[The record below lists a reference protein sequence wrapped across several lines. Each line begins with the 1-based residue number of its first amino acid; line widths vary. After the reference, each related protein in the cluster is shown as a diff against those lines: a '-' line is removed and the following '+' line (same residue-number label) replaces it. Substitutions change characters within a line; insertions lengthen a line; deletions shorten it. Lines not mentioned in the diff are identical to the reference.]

1 MRYQCSVWQHDR
13 AEKTRHNFNWQE
25 RAKEI
30 TIDVVVPAD
39 VRVGEKEREEVEKHQ
54 DLKTEIARLW
64 KLKMVEFVPVV
75 IGALT
80 SFTKEFDGW
89 IEKPGIKT
97 MLEGCQR
104 LHYSGLRGYGKMCW
118 RCK

>member
-13 AEKTRHNFNWQE
+13 GEKTRHNFNWQE

-39 VRVGEKEREEVEKHQ
+39 VRVGEKEREKVEKYQ

-75 IGALT
+75 IGALR
-80 SFTKEFDGW
+80 SFTKDFDGW

-97 MLEGCQR
+97 MLEGCQV
-104 LHYSGLRGYGKMCW
+104 LHCSGLRGYGKKVLEM
-118 RCK
+118 